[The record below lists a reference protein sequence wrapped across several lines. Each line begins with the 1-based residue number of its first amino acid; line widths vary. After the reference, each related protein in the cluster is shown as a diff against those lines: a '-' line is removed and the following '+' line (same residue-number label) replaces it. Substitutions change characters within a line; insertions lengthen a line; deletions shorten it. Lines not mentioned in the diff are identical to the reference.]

1 MKKDGEKW
9 AEWAEREEQEK
20 REREEREEQEKR
32 EREGQAKGQV
42 WEPVKRQACGLVGR
56 QLEEIYIDE
65 YEYYDNY

>member
-20 REREEREEQEKR
+20 RGREEREEQEKR
-32 EREGQAKGQV
+32 EREGQAKG
-42 WEPVKRQACGLVGR
+42 LVGR

-65 YEYYDNY
+65 Y